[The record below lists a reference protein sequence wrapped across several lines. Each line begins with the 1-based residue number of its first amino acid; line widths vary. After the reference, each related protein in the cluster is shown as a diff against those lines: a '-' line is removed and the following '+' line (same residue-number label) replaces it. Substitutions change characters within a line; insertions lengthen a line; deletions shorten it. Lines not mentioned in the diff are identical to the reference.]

1 MPPTKT
7 IRELAKY
14 MIEHD
19 LEFAPAVSG
28 DEAAYLKLYQAMA
41 VYDVV
46 ANRAANGDDLAMKA
60 N

>member
-1 MPPTKT
+1 
-7 IRELAKY
+7 

-19 LEFAPAVSG
+19 LRFAPAVTG
-28 DEAAYLKLYQAMA
+28 DEAAYLKFYQALA
-41 VYDVV
+41 TYDVV